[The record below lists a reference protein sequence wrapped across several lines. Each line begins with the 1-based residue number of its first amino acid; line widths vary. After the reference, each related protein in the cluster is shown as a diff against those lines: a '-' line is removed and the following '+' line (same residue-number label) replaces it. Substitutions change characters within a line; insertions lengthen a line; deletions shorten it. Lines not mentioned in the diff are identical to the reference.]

1 MLLLFVLDY
10 LPTASYGYTLPDN
23 QWITYSRDFLLQL
36 QFHSHRAPADKMSEE
51 LQRKLPTDQT
61 DTLHNNRKKVTR
73 RGRKKKCGIKAKLR
87 RGESKHC
94 ALPSVILANVRSL
107 RNKTDEL
114 QANVF
119 HMYEYRTASIL
130 ACTEMWLTGGDNS
143 DSTRID
149 ASGPL

>member
-1 MLLLFVLDY
+1 MGTQGDANFRVVLQKY
-10 LPTASYGYTLPDN
+10 VIPAPLYGIP
-23 QWITYSRDFLLQL
+23 SCRDFLLQL
-36 QFHSHRAPADKMSEE
+36 QLHSHQAPAIDKLPEE
-51 LQRKLPTDQT
+51 LQRKHSTDRT

-73 RGRKKKCGIKAKLR
+73 RGRKKGGIKARLR
-87 RGESKHC
+87 RGESKYR

-130 ACTEMWLTGGDNS
+130 AFTETVADWK
-143 DSTRID
+143 
-149 ASGPL
+149 